1 MSAGTSASDSGSHE
15 ERIRTISRFVLD
27 LITQNDETTPTV
39 FCQFDALTKSNEE
52 VIWKEYARWVKH
64 DEDVKENVKRWS
76 KPHNASVTS
85 HCLLELK
92 TQMSS
97 GAITLEA
104 DVRSL
109 AELTGK

>member
-1 MSAGTSASDSGSHE
+1 M
-15 ERIRTISRFVLD
+15 
-27 LITQNDETTPTV
+27 
-39 FCQFDALTKSNEE
+39 
-52 VIWKEYARWVKH
+52 
-64 DEDVKENVKRWS
+64 KENVKRWS

-109 AELTGK
+109 AELAGK